1 MPSLPICRG
10 GLRVSKATR
19 CSRWVRMVCIVVAR
33 CGSEQKALG
42 PQRAQRAQN
51 EMRLLASFAAFALLA
66 ECCSLV
72 FRCYETYK
80 SPPAPFTC
88 AHWTEL
94 MTYRLMK
101 HATSATPQRSDE
113 RRVGT
118 ECGSPCRSR

>member
-1 MPSLPICRG
+1 MPSLPMCRG

-66 ECCSLV
+66 DCCSLV

-88 AHWTEL
+88 AHRVEL
-94 MTYRLMK
+94 MPYSLMK
-101 HATSATPQRSDE
+101 PSASATPQSADCEIGRAH
-113 RRVGT
+113 V
-118 ECGSPCRSR
+118 